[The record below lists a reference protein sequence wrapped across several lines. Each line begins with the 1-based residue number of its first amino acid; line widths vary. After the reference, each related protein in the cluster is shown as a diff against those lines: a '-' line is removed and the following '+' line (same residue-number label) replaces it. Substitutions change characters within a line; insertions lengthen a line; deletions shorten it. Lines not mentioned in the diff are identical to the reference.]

1 MKKRLL
7 TPLLS
12 LSLLLPAFVSADS
25 TATEASTDIVKVSS
39 KHNVKET
46 MDRFEKIVTKKGFTV
61 FARVDHRAGAKKVG
75 LDMNDA
81 EVLIFG
87 NPKGGTMIMKL
98 DPAAGLDLPLRVL
111 AYTDNEGKTWL
122 SYHNPQALKN
132 NYNVAKSP
140 VLTKVEGG
148 LAKLTA
154 KAAE

>member
-1 MKKRLL
+1 MKNRLL
-7 TPLLS
+7 ILLF
-12 LSLLLPAFVSADS
+12 SLLLPAFVSADVSS
-25 TATEASTDIVKVSS
+25 TSTGADIVKVSS
-39 KHNVKET
+39 KHNAKET
-46 MDRFEKIVTKKGFTV
+46 MDRFEKIVSKKGFTV

-87 NPKGGTMIMKL
+87 NPKGGTLIMKL

-111 AYTDNEGKTWL
+111 VYTDNEGKTWL
-122 SYHNPQALKN
+122 SYHNPQSLKN
-132 NYNVAKSP
+132 NYDVAKSP
-140 VLTKVEGG
+140 VLAKIENG

>member
-1 MKKRLL
+1 MKKLL
-7 TPLLS
+7 LIPF
-12 LSLLLPAFVSADS
+12 LSLLLPSFASADS
-25 TATEASTDIVKVSS
+25 PSTNPSTDIVKVSS
-39 KHNVKET
+39 KHNVKDT
-46 MDRFEKIVTKKGFTV
+46 MDRFEKIVTKQGFTV
-61 FARVDHRAGAKKVG
+61 FARVDHRAGAKGVG

-122 SYHNPQALKN
+122 SYHNPQGLKN
-132 NYNVAKSP
+132 SYDVAKTP
-140 VLTKVEGG
+140 VIEKVEGG